1 MNSSRLGS
9 RQFNLHFF
17 SFTAVENI
25 YCLGC
30 CSNSR
35 SRVSSCYEKE
45 KK

>member
-1 MNSSRLGS
+1 MNSNRLGS
-9 RQFNLHFF
+9 RQLNHFY
-17 SFTAVENI
+17 SFAAVDNS